1 MRRLGRHSTAELY
14 HAAGAHFRRFL
25 GGDRPLT
32 SITAT
37 MVDDFRGYLKGLRLR
52 VNTINSYLSGLRAV
66 YNAACRERGIARTVH
81 PFAHLR
87 LRREATAKR
96 AIPVRAIERMAATDW
111 SDSPDLQRAADLA
124 LFSFLAQGMPLADIL
139 ALRKSDIR
147 GNVLTY
153 YRRKTGTRIQLRV
166 SPGMRGLLRKYR
178 APSAYLF
185 PFGSDP
191 DRRGAYKYYLSCHN
205 RALREIGRRLRI
217 GRPVTSYVMRHSWA
231 SEALRQSI
239 PVECIRQ
246 AMGHSSER
254 VTRVYLRSLDVSAL
268 GRANRK
274 VIRTV
279 DGIVARKKVT

>member
-37 MVDDFRGYLKGLRLR
+37 MVDDFLGYLRGLRLR

-191 DRRGAYKYYLSCHN
+191 DRRGAYKILLVVPQPGL
-205 RALREIGRRLRI
+205 AGD
-217 GRPVTSYVMRHSWA
+217 WA
-231 SEALRQSI
+231 SPAYRPAGHLLCDASFVGFRGVAPVYPRGVYPPGDGALFRAGH
-239 PVECIRQ
+239 PRLPALVGCIR
-246 AMGHSSER
+246 
-254 VTRVYLRSLDVSAL
+254 
-268 GRANRK
+268 
-274 VIRTV
+274 
-279 DGIVARKKVT
+279 AR

>member
-96 AIPVRAIERMAATDW
+96 AIPVRDTLLAEVGHPGKRADVL
-111 SDSPDLQRAADLA
+111 SPEDGHAHPVARIAGDAWVV
-124 LFSFLAQGMPLADIL
+124 AQIPCPL
-139 ALRKSDIR
+139 
-147 GNVLTY
+147 
-153 YRRKTGTRIQLRV
+153 
-166 SPGMRGLLRKYR
+166 GL
-178 APSAYLF
+178 SF
-185 PFGSDP
+185 PF
-191 DRRGAYKYYLSCHN
+191 
-205 RALREIGRRLRI
+205 RE
-217 GRPVTSYVMRHSWA
+217 RP
-231 SEALRQSI
+231 
-239 PVECIRQ
+239 RQ
-246 AMGHSSER
+246 A
-254 VTRVYLRSLDVSAL
+254 
-268 GRANRK
+268 GRL
-274 VIRTV
+274 
-279 DGIVARKKVT
+279 